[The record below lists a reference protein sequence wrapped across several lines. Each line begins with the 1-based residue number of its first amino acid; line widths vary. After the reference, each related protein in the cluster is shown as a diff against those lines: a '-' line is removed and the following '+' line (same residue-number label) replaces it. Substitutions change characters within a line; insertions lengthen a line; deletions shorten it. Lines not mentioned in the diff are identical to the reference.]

1 MPDIIVIGDINI
13 DVIFS
18 VSGYPIPGS
27 EAVASAVQMHTGGS
41 AVNTA
46 IALANMDM
54 DVGFIGRIGEDTL
67 AKQILADLEKSG
79 VDCSQIQVDP
89 KVSTGLIFIAVS
101 EDSERTMF
109 SARGANAFTDA
120 KELDKQYFANCRW
133 IHLSGY
139 SFLSYHQYQTLK
151 LALDLAENSRY
162 TRVSLDIGTEPAT
175 QAKPQ
180 ILELLPRIDII
191 FPNEIELA
199 ILADGRAPDE
209 ALSYLLEEQNANAVV
224 AKHGSKGSML
234 AVGNK
239 RMHLPAFNV
248 DAKDTTGAGDSC
260 NAGVLLGRLI
270 GLSWGASVALG
281 NAFGGLATIQKG
293 AVATTITR
301 DTVIR
306 LIEKHMFDKAWL
318 PFQNDL
324 TELTMYFEEAL

>member
-18 VSGYPIPGS
+18 ISGYPIPGT

-46 IALANMDM
+46 IALANMGM
-54 DVGFIGRIGEDTL
+54 DVGFVGRVGEDSL
-67 AKQILADLEKSG
+67 AEQILDDLKKSG
-79 VDCSQIQVDP
+79 VDCSQVQVDS

-109 SARGANAFTDA
+109 SARGANAFTEA
-120 KELDKQYFANCRW
+120 KELDQGYFTDCRW

-191 FPNEIELA
+191 FPNEVELA
-199 ILADGRAPDE
+199 LLADGRVANE
-209 ALSYLLEEQNANAVV
+209 ALSYLLNERKANAVV
-224 AKHGSKGSML
+224 AKYGSKGSML
-234 AVGNK
+234 AVGNQ
-239 RMHLPAFNV
+239 RMHLPSFNMK
-248 DAKDTTGAGDSC
+248 AKDTTGAGDSF
-260 NAGVLLGRLI
+260 NAGVVLGRLI

-281 NAFGGLATIQKG
+281 NAFGGLATLQKG

-301 DTVIR
+301 NTVIK
-306 LIEKHMFDKAWL
+306 LIEKHMFDEAWQ
-318 PFQNDL
+318 PYQNDL
-324 TELTMYFEEAL
+324 TELTMYFEEAF